1 MISSGEASGDLH
13 GAALASA
20 LTRLNPET
28 SFTFF
33 GSGGQAMRAAGVEL
47 LVDINDIATIG
58 VTEVIRALPR
68 FYRAYRRMIAAA
80 VERKPHAVVLI
91 DWPDFNMRLARRLRR
106 LGTRVIYYISPQVWA
121 WRRHRVLALER
132 DVDRMLVILPFEEEF
147 YRAHGVPAEYVGH
160 PLSRAVLPTVSAG
173 EFRARHQLDERPI
186 ISFMPGSR
194 HSEIHHHL
202 PLMLDASTRIGPA
215 KQYLLLRASTIDR
228 AAIESEVRG
237 VHSESRRPQLNIID
251 DDAYN
256 ALSFSELAV
265 VASGT
270 ATVEAAL
277 AGTPMV
283 IVYRGSELSFRL
295 LRPLIH
301 LDTFGMVNLIAGRS
315 IVPELIQ
322 HDATGER
329 IAREVKAILGDSSR
343 LARMK
348 QDLAVVRDRL
358 QTQGPPGAER
368 AAQAVLRS
376 IQGD

>member
-1 MISSGEASGDLH
+1 
-13 GAALASA
+13 
-20 LTRLNPET
+20 
-28 SFTFF
+28 
-33 GSGGQAMRAAGVEL
+33 
-47 LVDINDIATIG
+47 
-58 VTEVIRALPR
+58 
-68 FYRAYRRMIAAA
+68 
-80 VERKPHAVVLI
+80 
-91 DWPDFNMRLARRLRR
+91 
-106 LGTRVIYYISPQVWA
+106 
-121 WRRHRVLALER
+121 
-132 DVDRMLVILPFEEEF
+132 
-147 YRAHGVPAEYVGH
+147 
-160 PLSRAVLPTVSAG
+160 
-173 EFRARHQLDERPI
+173 
-186 ISFMPGSR
+186 
-194 HSEIHHHL
+194 
-202 PLMLDASTRIGPA
+202 
-215 KQYLLLRASTIDR
+215 
-228 AAIESEVRG
+228 
-237 VHSESRRPQLNIID
+237 LNIID